1 MGAGVP
7 GVVPGREN
15 LEAEYVLSL
24 GDLFNVLRRRAWV
37 IALAA
42 LVLAVLA
49 MGYSLLLQTPQYE
62 ASVKVLI
69 GQRQEGDQA
78 SSLGGD
84 VQGLQDLT
92 VTMTET
98 VQTRPVAEA
107 VIRRLDL
114 SVTPND
120 FLQNLHV
127 EQSPSAT
134 IIEVSYEDP
143 SPERAQQ
150 VANAVGEEF
159 SNQVSRLSEDVY
171 AVTATIV
178 EPAVTPQ
185 EPVSPRPL
193 RDGLLALALGS
204 ILGVGLAF
212 LQERLDDSWR
222 SPEEVEQISGVP
234 TFGVIPEFR
243 LPKVK
248 EGAQVAP

>member
-1 MGAGVP
+1 MGAGMP
-7 GVVPGREN
+7 GSAPGRKN
-15 LEAEYVLSL
+15 LEEEYVLSL
-24 GDLFNVLRRRAWV
+24 GDLFDVVRRRAWA
-37 IALAA
+37 IALTALVLAA
-42 LVLAVLA
+42 LVI
-49 MGYSLLLQTPQYE
+49 GYSLLFQTPQYE

-69 GQRQEGDQA
+69 GQSQEDDQG
-78 SSLGGD
+78 SNLGGD

-98 VQTRPVAEA
+98 VETRPVAEA

-120 FLQNLHV
+120 LLQNLRV
-127 EQSPSAT
+127 EQLPST
-134 IIEVSYEDP
+134 QIIEVSYEGA
-143 SPERAQQ
+143 SPEGAQQ

-159 SNQVSRLSEDVY
+159 SGRVAELSEDVY

-185 EPVSPRPL
+185 EPVSPQPL
-193 RDGLLALALGS
+193 RNGLLALALGT

-212 LQERLDDSWR
+212 LLERLDDSWR

-243 LPKVK
+243 LPRVK
-248 EGAQVAP
+248 DKAKA